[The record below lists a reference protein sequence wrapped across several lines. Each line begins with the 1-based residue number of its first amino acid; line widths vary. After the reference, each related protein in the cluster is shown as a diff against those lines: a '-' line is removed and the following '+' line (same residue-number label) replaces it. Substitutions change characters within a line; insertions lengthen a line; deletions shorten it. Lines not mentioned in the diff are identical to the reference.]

1 MGLRSEDWLQQGRH
15 DLRHARLS
23 ADSGDFAWA
32 CFAAHQG
39 AEKILKAVHQRMG
52 HEAWGHSVRDL
63 VRSLP
68 ESVKVEPGIEQAGTD
83 LDKHYIGSRYPNS
96 YPQGAPF
103 EYYTSGEA
111 ERAIANAGEILRFCE
126 GLLP

>member
-1 MGLRSEDWLQQGRH
+1 MALRHEDWLQQGKH

-39 AEKILKAVHQRMG
+39 AEEILKAVHQRMG
-52 HEAWGHSVRDL
+52 CEAWGHSARDL

-68 ESVKVEPGIEQAGTD
+68 ESVNTKPGIEQAATD

-111 ERAIANAGEILRFCE
+111 ERAIANAGEILEFCE
-126 GLLP
+126 GLLS

>member
-1 MGLRSEDWLQQGRH
+1 MALRHKDWLTQGRH

-52 HEAWGHSVRDL
+52 FEAWGHSVKGL

-68 ESVKVEPGIEQAGTD
+68 ESVDIESGIEQAATD

-111 ERAIANAGEILRFCE
+111 ERAIANAGKILEFCE
-126 GLLP
+126 ALLS